1 MILEYF
7 RCVSDMLWCPS
18 CYINTRHSLHAVCF
32 LQDCGKVV
40 RRALRHQHR
49 ISDHWLIC
57 EELHSQRLA
66 RVVSG
71 GAFGWSGD
79 AMWVVVGT
87 STQYIPTGQL
97 AQGCIMHRTYI
108 FVLLARHAGLN
119 PREAKI
125 WSWLRLK
132 LEFCPQCESAYW
144 CSDRRYWP
152 RDHQDMWQL
161 WSLNH
166 FEPKPL
172 FQTRSTRCRCGVI
185 YCANARGNFCCAK
198 RASAVCC
205 GPGLGCNW
213 VSSPSGVTDHCPK
226 SGRFRTSPWI

>member
-1 MILEYF
+1 M
-7 RCVSDMLWCPS
+7 P
-18 CYINTRHSLHAVCF
+18 F
-32 LQDCGKVV
+32 L
-40 RRALRHQHR
+40 LHQHKTFITCSMLFAR
-49 ISDHWLIC
+49 LWQSSAEGTETPASHLWPLVDLWGTAFTEVGEGRFRRGIRLI
-57 EELHSQRLA
+57 R
-66 RVVSG
+66 
-71 GAFGWSGD
+71 D

-87 STQYIPTGQL
+87 GTQYIPTGQL

-132 LEFCPQCESAYW
+132 LEFCPQRESAYW

-172 FQTRSTRCRCGVI
+172 FQSWSTRCRCGVI

-213 VSSPSGVTDHCPK
+213 VSSPSGVADHCPK